1 MTSFY
6 AWAAFALTGPPAEAA
21 PLQRC
26 TAFAALTRTA
36 TVERDMAWREAR
48 LVARTTETTEVAVQ
62 TWTPRSLDGQV
73 TAPAETCREGAR
85 RFCEAQGAL
94 AHDCRFAHHDAAAAP
109 SWDTALLVVPP
120 APTKPAKPAKPK
132 RERPQ
137 KRRNVT
143 TP

>member
-1 MTSFY
+1 MTSLH
-6 AWAAFALTGPPAEAA
+6 AWVAFALTGPPANAA
-21 PLQRC
+21 PPPRC

-62 TWTPRSLDGQV
+62 AWTPRGPAADE
-73 TAPAETCREGAR
+73 TALVETCREGAR
-85 RFCEAQGAL
+85 RFCEVQGA
-94 AHDCRFAHHDAAAAP
+94 APGDCRFAPHDAAAAP
-109 SWDTALLVVPP
+109 SWDTAQLVVPP
-120 APTKPAKPAKPK
+120 APSKPTKAAKP
-132 RERPQ
+132 RRQRPQ